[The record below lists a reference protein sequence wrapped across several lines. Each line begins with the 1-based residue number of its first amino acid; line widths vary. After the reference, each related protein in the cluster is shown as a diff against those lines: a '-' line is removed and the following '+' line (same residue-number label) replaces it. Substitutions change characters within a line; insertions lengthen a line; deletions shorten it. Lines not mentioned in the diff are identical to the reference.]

1 MTSAVRDLRL
11 WQETVA
17 LAGDAVRLAVASAR
31 RERKPVTDAVVRAS
45 AALALAVADGCAR
58 YEPGEQRRA
67 FAQARRALVGLET
80 LLAVGRRAGVFPDTR
95 HAEMIARH
103 AALSKLLAG
112 VTAYVERQVEIASAE
127 EKQHGSPAPP
137 GVSGA
142 SG

>member
-1 MTSAVRDLRL
+1 MSSAVRDLRL

-17 LAGDAVRLAVASAR
+17 LAGDAVRLAVASAN
-31 RERKPVTDAVVRAS
+31 RERKSITDAVVRAS

-80 LLAVGRRAGVFPDTR
+80 LLAVGRRAGVFPDAR
-95 HAEMIARH
+95 HAELVARH

-112 VTAYVERQVEIASAE
+112 VTAYVDRQVEIAAAE
-127 EKQHGSPAPP
+127 EKRA
-137 GVSGA
+137 A
-142 SG
+142 TR